1 MKKIGL
7 IALIVVLA
15 LGIIGV
21 GYAAWTQSLQVNGTV
36 NPGTFNVKIVGSA
49 ATTPA
54 TYSTVTYGSTAG
66 VNDGNNAPL
75 SVTIDYAVPGT
86 YLIPLKIT
94 NNSTIPVAI
103 AYAGISNTLPA
114 GSAVTGGPIAT
125 TLAAGANDSGTTLT
139 VTLPDTMVKT
149 GGTYTFTV
157 PISVTQG
164 N

>member
-7 IALIVVLA
+7 IILVVLLA

-66 VNDGNNAPL
+66 VNDGTTPHYL
-75 SVTIDYAVPGT
+75 SPSITLFPERT
-86 YLIPLKIT
+86 NTLKIT

-139 VTLPDTMVKT
+139 VTLR
-149 GGTYTFTV
+149 
-157 PISVTQG
+157 ILW
-164 N
+164 